1 MLATDGRGGTAPSSD
16 ADLKRGLEAL
26 KTFRR
31 RVNTLLTEFEGSA
44 GGSSEVSGY
53 KLTRGSFSGGGSAFP
68 AADGL
73 YSQYN
78 QVHERLTSLSKML
91 GDQIDAMGIAVHG
104 ADVGFDNLD
113 EDLRQRFWAI
123 QTDVRRE
130 ELADGRDRGGEPD
143 ARGGHGSDNSD
154 SGWGL

>member
-1 MLATDGRGGTAPSSD
+1 
-16 ADLKRGLEAL
+16 
-26 KTFRR
+26 
-31 RVNTLLTEFEGSA
+31 VNTLLTEFEGSA
-44 GGSSEVSGY
+44 GGSSEVGGY
-53 KLTRGSFSGGGSAFP
+53 KLTRGSFSGEGSAFP

-91 GDQIDAMGIAVHG
+91 EDQIDAMGIAVHG
-104 ADVGFDNLD
+104 ADIGFDNLD

-130 ELADGRDRGGEPD
+130 ESADGRERGGKPD

>member
-1 MLATDGRGGTAPSSD
+1 MLATDGRGGAAPSSG

-44 GGSSEVSGY
+44 GGSSKVGGY
-53 KLTRGSFSGGGSAFP
+53 KLSRGSFSGGGSSFP

-73 YSQYN
+73 YSQYD

-130 ELADGRDRGGEPD
+130 QLSDERERSGTPD
-143 ARGGHGSDNSD
+143 SPRSNGDAGSD
-154 SGWGL
+154 SGWR

>member
-1 MLATDGRGGTAPSSD
+1 MLATDGRGGAAPSSG

-44 GGSSEVSGY
+44 GGSSKVGGY
-53 KLTRGSFSGGGSAFP
+53 KLSRGSFSGGGSAFP

-73 YSQYN
+73 YSQYD

-123 QTDVRRE
+123 QTRVDRDEAAAQRE
-130 ELADGRDRGGEPD
+130 KDGMPD
-143 ARGGHGSDNSD
+143 SPRSNGDAGSD
-154 SGWGL
+154 SGWR

>member
-1 MLATDGRGGTAPSSD
+1 MLATDGRGGAAPSSG

-44 GGSSEVSGY
+44 GGSSKVGGY
-53 KLTRGSFSGGGSAFP
+53 KLSRGSFSGGGSSFP

-73 YSQYN
+73 YSQYD

-130 ELADGRDRGGEPD
+130 QLSDERERSGAPD
-143 ARGGHGSDNSD
+143 SPRSNGDAGSD
-154 SGWGL
+154 SGWR

>member
-26 KTFRR
+26 KAFRR

-44 GGSSEVSGY
+44 GGASEVGGY

-78 QVHERLTSLSKML
+78 QVHERLTLLSKML

-123 QTDVRRE
+123 QTRVDRDEASAQRE
-130 ELADGRDRGGEPD
+130 ESGMPD
-143 ARGGHGSDNSD
+143 SPRSNGDAGSD
-154 SGWGL
+154 SGWR

>member
-1 MLATDGRGGTAPSSD
+1 M
-16 ADLKRGLEAL
+16 

-44 GGSSEVSGY
+44 GGSSEVGGY

-123 QTDVRRE
+123 QTRVDRDE
-130 ELADGRDRGGEPD
+130 AAAQSEKDGMPD
-143 ARGGHGSDNSD
+143 SPRSNGDAGSD
-154 SGWGL
+154 SGWR